1 MGACTPRT
9 KRKKKKKRRI
19 VLLFKKLEFRE
30 RRREDLLLEVV
41 VVVVVIFHASYT
53 LSSFSST
60 FNADSSLLFASRK
73 YSNQSKDKKEQTKE
87 GNKNNKNFSLK
98 KRSSLLQRAQHTHT
112 RILKKTTT
120 RKTIYAFVER
130 YNKIIIIRMSGIGM
144 MDPAFFVGRNELVL
158 WVNTLLRMKI
168 QKVEQCASGAI
179 YCQIMD
185 AAHPNIVPMHKV
197 SFQARA
203 EHEYVQNYKVLQTV
217 FDKLKIAKN
226 IEVEKLCKARPLDN
240 LEFLQWMKRYFD
252 VTVGEATDG
261 YDPVQR
267 RMASKGGGGGGQN
280 MNSISSTSSGSIA
293 AGSKKHQTTTAKRQP
308 QTRDIDSTL
317 FASTTTTTKHSNQN
331 NNDALAHT
339 NNNNNRKNNNAEVA
353 AAAATAAMREDLAS
367 LRLEVE
373 KAERE
378 REFYFEKLQDI
389 EFICQRPEFE
399 NEVLAKCIEKILYFT
414 EGKPSVE
421 DIILECGG
429 KPIVNLAAK
438 KSATPRRQGGSVA
451 RVGDENAAPVTAT
464 TTTAS
469 KAKTLPTPSPT
480 SLTSPLSAMNTPPP
494 MFDVNVAAK
503 LSAMKISTSKSSK

>member
-1 MGACTPRT
+1 LPLCLDFVTQIAKTRERLERGERGIIRISKHTRT
-9 KRKKKKKRRI
+9 KP
-19 VLLFKKLEFRE
+19 FFS
-30 RRREDLLLEVV
+30 LLLS
-41 VVVVVIFHASYT
+41 IS
-53 LSSFSST
+53 
-60 FNADSSLLFASRK
+60 SRK
-73 YSNQSKDKKEQTKE
+73 QNETKQEKEEEEELCHHHHHHHHHHQ
-87 GNKNNKNFSLK
+87 
-98 KRSSLLQRAQHTHT
+98 
-112 RILKKTTT
+112 
-120 RKTIYAFVER
+120 
-130 YNKIIIIRMSGIGM
+130 MSGIGM

-267 RMASKGGGGGGQN
+267 RMASKGGGQN
-280 MNSISSTSSGSIA
+280 MGALSSTSTSSGSIA
-293 AGSKKHQTTTAKRQP
+293 AGSKKQQTAKRNQ
-308 QTRDIDSTL
+308 QMRDSDSTL
-317 FASTTTTTKHSNQN
+317 FASTTTATTTKQSNQN
-331 NNDALAHT
+331 NNDGLAHAT
-339 NNNNNRKNNNAEVA
+339 NNRKNNAEVA
-353 AAAATAAMREDLAS
+353 AAASMREDLAS

-421 DIILECGG
+421 DIITECGG
-429 KPIVNLAAK
+429 KPIVK
-438 KSATPRRQGGSVA
+438 RVSQ
-451 RVGDENAAPVTAT
+451 VGDENTAPATAT

-469 KAKTLPTPSPT
+469 KSKTLPIPSPT
-480 SLTSPLSAMNTPPP
+480 SSTSPLSAMNTPPP

-503 LSAMKISTSKSSK
+503 LSAMKISKQSSFSK

>member
-1 MGACTPRT
+1 
-9 KRKKKKKRRI
+9 
-19 VLLFKKLEFRE
+19 
-30 RRREDLLLEVV
+30 
-41 VVVVVIFHASYT
+41 
-53 LSSFSST
+53 
-60 FNADSSLLFASRK
+60 
-73 YSNQSKDKKEQTKE
+73 
-87 GNKNNKNFSLK
+87 
-98 KRSSLLQRAQHTHT
+98 
-112 RILKKTTT
+112 
-120 RKTIYAFVER
+120 
-130 YNKIIIIRMSGIGM
+130 MSGIGM

-179 YCQIMD
+179 YCQVMD

-280 MNSISSTSSGSIA
+280 MSSISSTSSGSIA
-293 AGSKKHQTTTAKRQP
+293 AGSKKDQTTTAKRQP

-399 NEVLAKCIEKILYFT
+399 NEVLAKCIEKVLYFT